1 MKNNKKAT
9 KVQGTKIA
17 KGTKVTLTNLSQTAS
32 TSKASK
38 KVDTKKESDY
48 KLQVLKRWANLKEE
62 KGKIGYCL
70 SFIKAQSEVLQLTNK
85 EVKQINDWKK
95 DASILTANLKAN
107 KAGKYSAW
115 QIFQYM
121 YKISK

>member
-1 MKNNKKAT
+1 MNTTKKASQAQGAKVANNKPT
-9 KVQGTKIA
+9 KVSANIVKQTSA
-17 KGTKVTLTNLSQTAS
+17 KQEKVKQPSAY
-32 TSKASK
+32 
-38 KVDTKKESDY
+38 DTK
-48 KLQVLKRWANLKEE
+48 VLKRWANLREE

-85 EVKQINDWKK
+85 EVKQISDWKK
-95 DASILTANLKAN
+95 DASALTANLKAN

-115 QIFQYM
+115 QIFQYL

>member
-1 MKNNKKAT
+1 MTTKKTATAQSATANKATVSTATAQTANKVKAT
-9 KVQGTKIA
+9 KVKQPSAYNT
-17 KGTKVTLTNLSQTAS
+17 
-32 TSKASK
+32 
-38 KVDTKKESDY
+38 
-48 KLQVLKRWANLKEE
+48 QVLKRWANLKEE

-70 SFIKAQSEVLQLTNK
+70 SFIKAQSEVLQLTTK
-85 EVKQINDWKK
+85 EIKLISEWRK
-95 DASILTANLKAN
+95 DASTLTANLKAN

>member
-1 MKNNKKAT
+1 MNTKKTATAQSATANKAT
-9 KVQGTKIA
+9 VSTATAQTANKVKT
-17 KGTKVTLTNLSQTAS
+17 TKVKTVSAY
-32 TSKASK
+32 
-38 KVDTKKESDY
+38 DT
-48 KLQVLKRWANLKEE
+48 QVLKRWANLREE

-70 SFIKAQSEVLQLTNK
+70 SFIKAQSDILQLTSK
-85 EVKQINDWKK
+85 EIKLITDWRK
-95 DASILTANLKAN
+95 DASTLTANLKAN

>member
-38 KVDTKKESDY
+38 KVYTKKESDY

>member
-1 MKNNKKAT
+1 MNTTKTAAAAQGAKVAKN
-9 KVQGTKIA
+9 QP
-17 KGTKVTLTNLSQTAS
+17 TKVTANNLTQKS
-32 TSKASK
+32 SKL
-38 KVDTKKESDY
+38 DTTKKESTQY
-48 KLQVLKRWANLKEE
+48 KTQVLKRWANLREE

-70 SFIKAQSEVLQLTNK
+70 SFLKAQADVLQLTNK
-85 EVKQINDWKK
+85 EIKLISDWKK
-95 DASILTANLKAN
+95 DASELNANLKAN

>member
-1 MKNNKKAT
+1 MTTKKTATAQGATANKAT
-9 KVQGTKIA
+9 VTTATAQTANKVKT
-17 KGTKVTLTNLSQTAS
+17 TKV
-32 TSKASK
+32 K
-38 KVDTKKESDY
+38 KVSAYDT
-48 KLQVLKRWANLKEE
+48 QVLKRWANLKEE

-70 SFIKAQSEVLQLTNK
+70 SFIKAQSEILQLTTK
-85 EVKQINDWKK
+85 EIKLITEWKK
-95 DASILTANLKAN
+95 NASALTANLKAN